1 MGDKK
6 KLGQCVGLHA
16 QTKQIIIKIYHYFK
30 REAEMGTI
38 PNLKQVQKRVCE
50 AIGIGRTTVTELI
63 SKERSRLHEKI
74 VREMGFKGS
83 VSSCRRVI
91 RRLGF
96 RWRRS
101 KDNRKI
107 LIERHDIR
115 SKRLK
120 YLREIRQYREEG
132 RPIVYVD
139 ETYIHST
146 HTSSIARLGR

>member
-1 MGDKK
+1 MLLILLRKSEKK
-6 KLGQCVGLHA
+6 NKPVTDVEYDENVIRRMIHNFHN
-16 QTKQIIIKIYHYFK
+16 T
-30 REAEMGTI
+30 ENESVT
-38 PNLKQVQKRVCE
+38 LK
-50 AIGIGRTTVTELI
+50 
-63 SKERSRLHEKI
+63 RLHEKI

-83 VSSCRRVI
+83 VSSCRRI
-91 RRLGF
+91 ICRLEF

-101 KDNRKI
+101 KYNRKI

-139 ETYIHST
+139 ETYINST

>member
-1 MGDKK
+1 MRGMI
-6 KLGQCVGLHA
+6 HNFHN
-16 QTKQIIIKIYHYFK
+16 T
-30 REAEMGTI
+30 ENE
-38 PNLKQVQKRVCE
+38 RV
-50 AIGIGRTTVTELI
+50 T
-63 SKERSRLHEKI
+63 SKRLHEKI
-74 VREMGFKGS
+74 VREIGFKES

-101 KDNRKI
+101 KDNRQI

-146 HTSSIARLGR
+146 HTSSHAWDDDLNKTLHSPVGKGPRAIIVHGGGERGFVDNALLMFKSGRMTGD